1 MIEFA
6 RLDAGDKLHCDIRAC
21 EHVLYAQTGTDR
33 LPSPIGVLHGDD
45 LRRKNIKSPVRHER
59 GYTYTQEH
67 QHGRPACVQ
76 ARLSFMYVPSVLLR
90 AATPKTRSQLTIAH
104 HHTYIYAY
112 MHMYVCCMALCAYHV
127 CMVTR
132 QLRFPCVHGYSSVHL
147 MDDSRCQHTA
157 SAHDYVLQCCAV
169 VSAARPSSTTT

>member
-33 LPSPIGVLHGDD
+33 LPSPIGVLYGDD

-112 MHMYVCCMALCAYHV
+112 MHMYVCCMALCASHV
-127 CMVTR
+127 CMFTR
-132 QLRFPCVHGYSSVHL
+132 QFTRWTTVAASIPRLLTSTCCSVAQSFRPRDRPVRRHRAP
-147 MDDSRCQHTA
+147 SRP
-157 SAHDYVLQCCAV
+157 LG
-169 VSAARPSSTTT
+169 

>member
-6 RLDAGDKLHCDIRAC
+6 RLDAVDKLHCGIRAC

-67 QHGRPACVQ
+67 
-76 ARLSFMYVPSVLLR
+76 
-90 AATPKTRSQLTIAH
+90 
-104 HHTYIYAY
+104 
-112 MHMYVCCMALCAYHV
+112 
-127 CMVTR
+127 
-132 QLRFPCVHGYSSVHL
+132 
-147 MDDSRCQHTA
+147 
-157 SAHDYVLQCCAV
+157 
-169 VSAARPSSTTT
+169 